1 MFKNK
6 KFAIIFSIF
15 AMFLWGSAIP
25 TIKTTYLELGIG
37 ASDTGQK
44 ILVAGIRFFMAGLIT
59 LIYFLIFDKSYKDF
73 KKLDWK
79 FVIILGLIQTSIQY
93 LFYYIGLSNTFG
105 VKSSIIQAANS
116 FIVVIFSAILLP
128 EDKINSKMILAL
140 VIGTIGII
148 ITNTGKPIGGEAMK
162 LTGEGFIIVST
173 SVNAL
178 CTVLVR
184 KYGKGMNGY
193 LLTGLQ
199 FFVGSI
205 ILIIVGRTLSGG
217 WISFT
222 PKALVLLVYAAFI
235 SATAFTI
242 WTLVLQKHSANEF
255 GIYKLFIPLFGSVLS
270 VIVLGEV
277 FTLRLA
283 LGMVLVLSASLILN
297 ITKGRSQKHPY

>member
-1 MFKNK
+1 MLKNK

-44 ILVAGIRFFMAGLIT
+44 ILIAGIRFFMAGIIT
-59 LIYFLIFDKSYKDF
+59 LIYFLIFDKNYKDF

-116 FIVVIFSAILLP
+116 FIVVIFSALLLP

-148 ITNTGKPIGGEAMK
+148 ITNTGKPIGGQAMK

-205 ILIIVGRTLSGG
+205 ILIIVGRSLSGG

-222 PKALVLLVYAAFI
+222 GKAAILLVYAAFI

-255 GIYKLFIPLFGSVLS
+255 GIYKLFIPLFGSILS

-297 ITKGRSQKHPY
+297 INKKRN

>member
-1 MFKNK
+1 MLKNK

-44 ILVAGIRFFMAGLIT
+44 ILVAGIRFFMAGIIT
-59 LIYFLIFDKSYKDF
+59 LIYFLIFDKNYKDF

-116 FIVVIFSAILLP
+116 FIVVIFSALLLP

-193 LLTGLQ
+193 LLTVLQ

-205 ILIIVGRTLSGG
+205 ILIIVGRSLSGG

-222 PKALVLLVYAAFI
+222 SKAAILLVYAAFI

-242 WTLVLQKHSANEF
+242 WTLVLQEHSANEF

-283 LGMVLVLSASLILN
+283 LGMVLVLSASLVLN
-297 ITKGRSQKHPY
+297 INKRKN

>member
-1 MFKNK
+1 MLKNK

-44 ILVAGIRFFMAGLIT
+44 ILVAGIRFFMAGIIT
-59 LIYFLIFDKSYKDF
+59 LIYFLIFDKNYKDF

-116 FIVVIFSAILLP
+116 FIVVIFSALLLP

-148 ITNTGKPIGGEAMK
+148 ITNTGKPIGGQAMK

-173 SVNAL
+173 SINAL

-205 ILIIVGRTLSGG
+205 ILIIVGRSLSGG

-222 PKALVLLVYAAFI
+222 SKAAILLVYAAFI

-242 WTLVLQKHSANEF
+242 WTLVLQQHSANEF
-255 GIYKLFIPLFGSVLS
+255 GIYKLFIPLFGSILS

-297 ITKGRSQKHPY
+297 INKRKN

>member
-1 MFKNK
+1 MLKNK

-44 ILVAGIRFFMAGLIT
+44 ILVAGIRFFMAGIIT
-59 LIYFLIFDKSYKDF
+59 LIYFLIFDKNYKDF

-116 FIVVIFSAILLP
+116 FIVVIFSALLLP

-148 ITNTGKPIGGEAMK
+148 ITNTGKPIGGQAMK
-162 LTGEGFIIVST
+162 LTGEGFIIFST
-173 SVNAL
+173 SINAL

-193 LLTGLQ
+193 LLTVLQ

-205 ILIIVGRTLSGG
+205 ILIIVGRSLSEG

-222 PKALVLLVYAAFI
+222 SKAAILLVYAAFI

-242 WTLVLQKHSANEF
+242 WTLVLQEHSANEF

-283 LGMVLVLSASLILN
+283 LGMVLVLSASLVLN
-297 ITKGRSQKHPY
+297 INKRKN

>member
-1 MFKNK
+1 MLKNK

-44 ILVAGIRFFMAGLIT
+44 ILVAGIRFFMAGIIT
-59 LIYFLIFDKSYKDF
+59 LIYFLIFDKNYKDF

-116 FIVVIFSAILLP
+116 FIVVIFSALLLP

-148 ITNTGKPIGGEAMK
+148 ITNTGKPIGGQAMK

-173 SVNAL
+173 SINAL

-193 LLTGLQ
+193 LLTVLQ

-205 ILIIVGRTLSGG
+205 ILIIVGRSLSGG

-222 PKALVLLVYAAFI
+222 SKAAILLVYAAFI

-242 WTLVLQKHSANEF
+242 WTLVLQEHSANEF

-283 LGMVLVLSASLILN
+283 LGMVLVLSASLVLN
-297 ITKGRSQKHPY
+297 INKRKN

>member
-1 MFKNK
+1 MLKNK

-44 ILVAGIRFFMAGLIT
+44 ILVAGIRFFMAGIIT
-59 LIYFLIFDKSYKDF
+59 LIYFLIFDKNYKDF

-105 VKSSIIQAANS
+105 VKSYIIQAANS
-116 FIVVIFSAILLP
+116 FIVVIFSALLLP

-148 ITNTGKPIGGEAMK
+148 ITNTGKPIGGQAMK

-173 SVNAL
+173 SINAL

-193 LLTGLQ
+193 LLTVLQ

-205 ILIIVGRTLSGG
+205 ILIIVGRSLSGG

-222 PKALVLLVYAAFI
+222 SKAAILLVYAAFI

-242 WTLVLQKHSANEF
+242 WTLVLQEHSANEF

-283 LGMVLVLSASLILN
+283 LGMVLVLSASLVLN
-297 ITKGRSQKHPY
+297 INKRKN

>member
-1 MFKNK
+1 MLKNK

-44 ILVAGIRFFMAGLIT
+44 ILVAGIRFFMAGIIT
-59 LIYFLIFDKSYKDF
+59 LIYFLIFDKNYKDF

-116 FIVVIFSAILLP
+116 FIVVIFSALLLP

-173 SVNAL
+173 SINAL

-205 ILIIVGRTLSGG
+205 ILIIVGRSLSGG

-222 PKALVLLVYAAFI
+222 SKAAILLVYAAFI

-255 GIYKLFIPLFGSVLS
+255 GIYKLFIPLFGSILS

-297 ITKGRSQKHPY
+297 INKRKN

>member
-1 MFKNK
+1 MLKNK

-44 ILVAGIRFFMAGLIT
+44 ILVAGIRFFMAGIIT
-59 LIYFLIFDKSYKDF
+59 LIYFLIFDKNYKDF

-116 FIVVIFSAILLP
+116 FIVVIFSALLLP

-148 ITNTGKPIGGEAMK
+148 ITNTGKPIGGQAMK

-173 SVNAL
+173 SINAL

-205 ILIIVGRTLSGG
+205 ILIIVGRSLSGG

-222 PKALVLLVYAAFI
+222 SKAAILLVYAAFI

-255 GIYKLFIPLFGSVLS
+255 GIYKLFIPLFGSILS

-297 ITKGRSQKHPY
+297 INKRKN

>member
-1 MFKNK
+1 
-6 KFAIIFSIF
+6 
-15 AMFLWGSAIP
+15 MFLWGSAIP

-44 ILVAGIRFFMAGLIT
+44 ILVAGIRFFMAGIIT
-59 LIYFLIFDKSYKDF
+59 LIYFLIFDKNYKDF

-116 FIVVIFSAILLP
+116 FIVVIFSALLLP

-148 ITNTGKPIGGEAMK
+148 ITNTGKPIGGQAMK

-173 SVNAL
+173 SINAL

-205 ILIIVGRTLSGG
+205 ILIIVGRSLSGG

-222 PKALVLLVYAAFI
+222 SKAAILLVYAAFI

-255 GIYKLFIPLFGSVLS
+255 GIYKLFIPLFGSILS

-297 ITKGRSQKHPY
+297 INKRKN

>member
-1 MFKNK
+1 MLKNK

-44 ILVAGIRFFMAGLIT
+44 ILVAGIRFFMAGIIT
-59 LIYFLIFDKSYKDF
+59 LIYFLIFDKNCKDF

-116 FIVVIFSAILLP
+116 FIVVIFSALLLP

-140 VIGTIGII
+140 IIGTIGII

-205 ILIIVGRTLSGG
+205 ILIIVGRSLSGG

-222 PKALVLLVYAAFI
+222 SKAAILLVYAAFI

-255 GIYKLFIPLFGSVLS
+255 GIYKLFIPLFGSILS

-297 ITKGRSQKHPY
+297 INKRKN

>member
-1 MFKNK
+1 MLKNK

-44 ILVAGIRFFMAGLIT
+44 ILVAGIRFFMAGIIT
-59 LIYFLIFDKSYKDF
+59 LIYFLIFDKNYKDF

-116 FIVVIFSAILLP
+116 FIVVIFSALLLP

-148 ITNTGKPIGGEAMK
+148 ITNTGKPIGGQAMK

-205 ILIIVGRTLSGG
+205 ILIIVGRNLSGG

-222 PKALVLLVYAAFI
+222 GKAAILLVYAAFI

-255 GIYKLFIPLFGSVLS
+255 GIYKLFIPLFGSILS

-297 ITKGRSQKHPY
+297 INKRKN

>member
-1 MFKNK
+1 MLKNK

-44 ILVAGIRFFMAGLIT
+44 ILVAGIRFFMAGIIT
-59 LIYFLIFDKSYKDF
+59 LIYFLIFDKNYKDF

-116 FIVVIFSAILLP
+116 FIVVIFSALLLP

-148 ITNTGKPIGGEAMK
+148 ITNTGKPIGGQAMK

-173 SVNAL
+173 SINAL

-205 ILIIVGRTLSGG
+205 ILIIVGRSLSGG

-222 PKALVLLVYAAFI
+222 SKAAILLVYAAFI

-242 WTLVLQKHSANEF
+242 WTLVLQKRSANEF
-255 GIYKLFIPLFGSVLS
+255 GIYKLFIPLFGSILS

-297 ITKGRSQKHPY
+297 INKRKN

>member
-1 MFKNK
+1 MLKNK

-44 ILVAGIRFFMAGLIT
+44 ILVAGIRFFMAGIIT
-59 LIYFLIFDKSYKDF
+59 LIYFLIFDKNYKDF

-116 FIVVIFSAILLP
+116 FIVVIFSALLLP

-148 ITNTGKPIGGEAMK
+148 ITNTGKPIGGQAMK

-205 ILIIVGRTLSGG
+205 ILIIVGRSLSGG

-222 PKALVLLVYAAFI
+222 SKAAILLVYAAFI

-242 WTLVLQKHSANEF
+242 WTLVLQQHSANEF
-255 GIYKLFIPLFGSVLS
+255 GIYKLFIPLFGSILS

-297 ITKGRSQKHPY
+297 INKRKN

>member
-1 MFKNK
+1 MLKNK

-44 ILVAGIRFFMAGLIT
+44 ILVAGIRFFMAGIIT
-59 LIYFLIFDKSYKDF
+59 LTYFLIFDKNYKDF

-116 FIVVIFSAILLP
+116 FIVVIFSALLLP

-140 VIGTIGII
+140 IIGTIGII
-148 ITNTGKPIGGEAMK
+148 ITNTGKPIGGQAMK

-205 ILIIVGRTLSGG
+205 ILIIVGRSLSGG

-222 PKALVLLVYAAFI
+222 SKAAILLVYAAFI

-255 GIYKLFIPLFGSVLS
+255 GIYKLFIPLFGSILS

-297 ITKGRSQKHPY
+297 INKRKN

>member
-1 MFKNK
+1 MLKNK

-44 ILVAGIRFFMAGLIT
+44 ILVAGIRFFMAGIIT
-59 LIYFLIFDKSYKDF
+59 LIYFLIFDKNYKDF

-116 FIVVIFSAILLP
+116 FIVVIFSALLLP

-148 ITNTGKPIGGEAMK
+148 ITNTGKPIGGQAMK

-205 ILIIVGRTLSGG
+205 ILIIVGRSLSGG

-222 PKALVLLVYAAFI
+222 SKAAILLVYAAFI

-255 GIYKLFIPLFGSVLS
+255 GIYKLFIPLFGSILS

-297 ITKGRSQKHPY
+297 INKRKN